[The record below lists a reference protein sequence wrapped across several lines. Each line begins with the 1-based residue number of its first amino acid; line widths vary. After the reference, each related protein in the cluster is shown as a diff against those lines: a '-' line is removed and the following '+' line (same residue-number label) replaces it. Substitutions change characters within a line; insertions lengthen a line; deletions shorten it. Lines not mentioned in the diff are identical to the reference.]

1 MSTAPKPRVVFR
13 DLDQAECEAVLRRHH
28 HGRIAFSFKD
38 RVDIQPI
45 SYVFSEEWLVGRTQH
60 GSKLQTLRQSPWVAF
75 EVDETEGPFDWRS
88 VVIRGTVYI
97 LSPDTPEYAE
107 NVAAIQGVL
116 PAAFT
121 DDDPTPERDI
131 VFRIYPRDMTGRSAS
146 SSGPDAERPAPGA

>member
-1 MSTAPKPRVVFR
+1 VFR
-13 DLDQAECEAVLRRHH
+13 DMDQAECEALLKRHH

-45 SYVFSEEWLVGRTQH
+45 SYLFEGEWLVGRTQH
-60 GSKLQTLRQSPWVAF
+60 GSKLRTLQQSPWVAF
-75 EVDETEGPFDWRS
+75 EVDETDGPFDWRS

-97 LSPDTPEYAE
+97 LSPGTPEYEE
-107 NVAAIQGVL
+107 NVAAIQALL

-121 DDDPTPERDI
+121 EDDPTPERDV

-146 SSGPDAERPAPGA
+146 SRAPDAKRPAPGA